1 MDLLVKKFTLRHNGT
16 DYGPGTLVKGV
27 SAVEGEEI
35 LRVADGDVARLD
47 TVADGDVVRLDTEVE
62 AGGAKHAT
70 AAKKGLPP
78 VDPKATV
85 GRRK

>member
-27 SAVEGEEI
+27 SAAEGEEI
-35 LRVADGDVARLD
+35 LRVADGDV
-47 TVADGDVVRLDTEVE
+47 VRLETEVE
-62 AGGAKHAT
+62 ASGAKHTTAT
-70 AAKKGLPP
+70 KKDLPP

>member
-27 SAVEGEEI
+27 SAAEGEEI
-35 LRVADGDVARLD
+35 LR
-47 TVADGDVVRLDTEVE
+47 VADGDVVRLDTEVE
-62 AGGAKHAT
+62 AGGEKHAT